1 MTSSP
6 TDSHNEMPLSGAEPQ
21 MEEDDGLA
29 GLGITL
35 PSSTYTAP
43 ANNPNRFGKF
53 TLDPVLPPSPQE
65 ARSSSKPPPSPRP
78 GFSVLEF
85 DTSPST
91 SPPPP
96 RTPSPNLSLTPSDSP
111 SPTLT
116 LSRYPPPTPKEAAA
130 QHLREQ
136 RWGLILTP
144 RPFHGSHSK
153 DNLDQIRL
161 DLIESRMDPHTAGIL
176 GTPETLNLPKTH
188 FLAGTSQKSPQATG
202 REPVKEAW
210 QRAEQRARVGSAK
223 RETRDREEPDWV
235 LRTKFCFRIRE
246 ANAKQEREEAEQRA
260 RERGDEEVAG
270 GWEFELPS
278 PVDGEFQ
285 DDFEDE
291 YPEEDEERARLLDGV
306 DHSRDR
312 SGATSRCGDRNHND
326 GSSDQGDQDDIVG
339 AAIERFLQ
347 EINKQQN
354 PIHSRS
360 KRSLI
365 PRLRAGAWKILDA
378 TAATWQAVGGRYHL
392 VKKLTRIPRLMRTST
407 AQRRQANKKTSR
419 RSRATRSST
428 TIFVS
433 STVASRSKTT
443 SPRHRPSP
451 AITSLAHTTT
461 TSASIPV
468 PEDLVTRI
476 LARKERSVP
485 GRPRSKIARWT
496 GVLSGLAR
504 PRADGP
510 RGWITEKHGV
520 KWSGGRIPR
529 RKG

>member
-1 MTSSP
+1 
-6 TDSHNEMPLSGAEPQ
+6 
-21 MEEDDGLA
+21 MEEGGDLA

-53 TLDPVLPPSPQE
+53 TLGPVSPTSPQE
-65 ARSSSKPPPSPRP
+65 EQPSSNPPPSPRP
-78 GFSVLEF
+78 GFSVLTF
-85 DTSPST
+85 DTSPSS

-96 RTPSPNLSLTPSDSP
+96 RTPSPCLSLTPSDSP

-116 LSRYPPPTPKEAAA
+116 LSRYPPPTPQEAAA

-136 RWGLILTP
+136 RFSLILTP
-144 RPFHGSHSK
+144 RPYHGNERK

-161 DLIESRMDPHTAGIL
+161 DLIESRMDPHTARIL
-176 GTPETLNLPKTH
+176 GTPETLNLPVTH
-188 FLAGTSQKSPQATG
+188 FLAGNSHKTPQATG
-202 REPVKEAW
+202 REPIKKAW
-210 QRAEQRARVGSAK
+210 QREEQRARVGSAK

-235 LRTKFCFRIRE
+235 LRKKFWFKIRE

-291 YPEEDEERARLLDGV
+291 YPEEDEERARLLDGGQQRAIDV
-306 DHSRDR
+306 DHSSELVVDR
-312 SGATSRCGDRNHND
+312 SGATSRCGDRHDND
-326 GSSDQGDQDDIVG
+326 GSSDKDDQDDIVG

-347 EINKQQN
+347 EISRQEN
-354 PIHSRS
+354 PIRSRS
-360 KRSLI
+360 KPSLI
-365 PRLRAGAWKILDA
+365 PRLRAGARNVLDA

-392 VKKLTRIPRLMRTST
+392 VKKLTRIPRLKRTST

-428 TIFVS
+428 TTFVS

-451 AITSLAHTTT
+451 ATSSLAYTTT

-468 PEDLVTRI
+468 PEDLVTRV
-476 LARKERSVP
+476 LARKERSAP

-510 RGWITEKHGV
+510 RGWITERHGV